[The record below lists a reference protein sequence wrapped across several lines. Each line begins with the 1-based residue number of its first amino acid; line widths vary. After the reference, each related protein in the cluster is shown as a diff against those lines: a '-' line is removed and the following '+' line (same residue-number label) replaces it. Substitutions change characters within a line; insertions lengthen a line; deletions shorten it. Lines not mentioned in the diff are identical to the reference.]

1 MTNIADDG
9 RISDKLHQFVDY
21 CFGIGHSTGD
31 GSSVLIN
38 DVECVHP
45 QLDQVVDYCEKGS
58 QREGGH
64 KQRDQTVLNNWEKS
78 TSRSRLLLPS
88 MQNYIEN

>member
-1 MTNIADDG
+1 MCNFIMTNIADDG

-58 QREGGH
+58 QREGGN
-64 KQRDQTVLNNWEKS
+64 KQRDQTVLNNWGEKYKS
-78 TSRSRLLLPS
+78 
-88 MQNYIEN
+88 